1 MAFLLFHLTN
11 LLFLQADH
19 TFAFQD
25 WTGAWHR
32 DQTDTQ
38 GEFFFWT
45 FAIQHDDL
53 KRLLKWVCLWIPF
66 DNNNQKHFPETLN
79 WTECIYYIGEGMHH
93 NLHVMQDIDKA
104 LYVAEFH
111 QEEEQEEC

>member
-1 MAFLLFHLTN
+1 MIYFDKPVVFCKQITFLPSRIEQELGTEIRPIPRVSF
-11 LLFLQADH
+11 FLNI
-19 TFAFQD
+19 
-25 WTGAWHR
+25 
-32 DQTDTQ
+32 
-38 GEFFFWT
+38 
-45 FAIQHDDL
+45 AIQHDDL